1 MNWLDSLDFEH
12 RSRDD
17 IQVTLCQFYD
27 QNQLA
32 ARLVPLLSGG
42 GRQINTKVCET

>member
-32 ARLVPLLSGG
+32 ARLGPPSF
-42 GRQINTKVCET
+42 GRRTANQYKGV

>member
-1 MNWLDSLDFEH
+1 MNSWDSLDFEH

-17 IQVTLCQFYD
+17 IQVTLCQNYD

-32 ARLVPLLSGG
+32 DRLGLLLSGG